1 MPWRQWIAHVS
12 VCEPWAISDH
22 PGSWDQCCFP
32 HGTGAQERCMRL
44 ERHAWGILRR
54 DTRTFEIPTVLMPKA
69 FRLGRADV
77 AVEGRDI
84 LANLDLQLV
93 GPDLDQG
100 ESGLITVAV
109 DHVRSGLT

>member
-1 MPWRQWIAHVS
+1 MPWLQWIAHVS
-12 VCEPWAISDH
+12 VCEPWAISDR
-22 PGSWDQCCFP
+22 PESWDQCSFP
-32 HGTGAQERCMRL
+32 CARERCMRL
-44 ERHAWGILRR
+44 ERHGWGLLRCDKR
-54 DTRTFEIPTVLMPKA
+54 SFDIPTVLMPKA

-93 GPDLDQG
+93 RPDLDQG